1 VKNLTTTDLQGFEK
15 EIAKYFDGPVAFEEK
30 EESTADDDEDD
41 RVGDL
46 DDP

>member
-1 VKNLTTTDLQGFEK
+1 MKNLTEIQGFDK

-30 EESTADDDEDD
+30 EESTADDNEDD